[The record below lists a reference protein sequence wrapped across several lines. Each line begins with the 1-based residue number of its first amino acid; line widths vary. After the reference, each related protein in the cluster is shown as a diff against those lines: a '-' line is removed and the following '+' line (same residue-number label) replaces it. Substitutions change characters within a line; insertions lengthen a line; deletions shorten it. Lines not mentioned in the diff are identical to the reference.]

1 MNEAINKYG
10 WSAVETKTGYDL
22 LNSKGKKVVD
32 IKVKGSKYVFFDMGN
47 YKLLSGNKNV
57 VEAAV
62 ELLTKYYYCVA
73 IA

>member
-10 WSAVETKTGYDL
+10 WSAVETKNGYDL
-22 LNSKGKKVVD
+22 LNKKGNKVVD
-32 IKVKGSKYVFFDMGN
+32 VKVKGGKYIFFDMGN

-57 VEAAV
+57 IEAAV
-62 ELLTKYYYCVA
+62 ELLTKYYYCEV